1 MIFLEQAADFG
12 RFSDETP
19 MTKAQSANPDF
30 MLNVGNIFGAIVYGQ
45 LVYEKC
51 RIEGVEDLVIDQ
63 LFSYLVKDINGYV
76 TRAVSEYA
84 GYFEPGQQENLQ
96 RISRLPRNDFDRE
109 EQILKDYV
117 FALDGAYKSSYGV
130 VINGEKK

>member
-1 MIFLEQAADFG
+1 M
-12 RFSDETP
+12 
-19 MTKAQSANPDF
+19 
-30 MLNVGNIFGAIVYGQ
+30 
-45 LVYEKC
+45 
-51 RIEGVEDLVIDQ
+51 IDQ